1 MEARAEKTENRLA
14 SVQGILNKVIPF
26 LGLAI
31 MIVVFELMSNGK
43 LLTAGNIRSIL
54 NQSVYVAIMAFGA
67 VFVYAHGG
75 MDLSYGSVIGFSV
88 LIGVL
93 VGRAGAPFPAIVAAN
108 ILAAVA
114 WFALNGLVSVYL
126 KVSPFITSL
135 CIMYMCR
142 GILNTVCAKEKY
154 SVPVYIYNYDNW
166 TLKITLLVVAFIVC
180 YLLFEKSWIGKAN
193 KAIGGNPLAAQQAGV
208 NVARTRMIAYLISG
222 VTPDRSTAKVWIV
235 HRLDK
240 GTSGAVVFAKDE
252 RAKDLLQSKWKELV
266 AERRYVAWL
275 EGKVEKDAGAIQSW
289 LLESPKSLK
298 MKSFDTEVKDGQLAI
313 THYKVL
319 QRTKYYSEVEFELET
334 GRKNQI
340 RVHAA
345 ELGHPVAGDDKYGAQ
360 TNPIK
365 RLALHA
371 HTLVFRNPYSQK
383 MVRCTSPLP
392 DSFARF
398 VK

>member
-1 MEARAEKTENRLA
+1 MEKAGVKILFEDEHYLVVDKPSGML
-14 SVQGILNKVIPF
+14 SV
-26 LGLAI
+26 
-31 MIVVFELMSNGK
+31 S
-43 LLTAGNIRSIL
+43 S
-54 NQSVYVAIMAFGA
+54 
-67 VFVYAHGG
+67 AHGSQAKSG
-75 MDLSYGSVIGFSV
+75 HREQTLY
-88 LIGVL
+88 
-93 VGRAGAPFPAIVAAN
+93 
-108 ILAAVA
+108 
-114 WFALNGLVSVYL
+114 ALLNAYV
-126 KVSPFITSL
+126 KVNKR
-135 CIMYMCR
+135 MQR
-142 GILNTVCAKEKY
+142 KE
-154 SVPVYIYNYDNW
+154 D
-166 TLKITLLVVAFIVC
+166 
-180 YLLFEKSWIGKAN
+180 
-193 KAIGGNPLAAQQAGV
+193 
-208 NVARTRMIAYLISG
+208 LISG
-222 VTPDRSTAKVWIV
+222 VAPDRSTAKVWIV

-252 RAKDLLQSKWKELV
+252 HAKDLLQSKWKELV

-392 DSFARF
+392 DSFGRF